1 MDRRIRPAPSVP
13 KAFGEKL
20 CLAVWPFR
28 GPPRTDAASEPR
40 AASRRRGPSP
50 GLRRTREAS
59 GPSMSSRLLAL
70 WLVLALVVVLLL
82 DDAQGAKGR
91 GGKRGRGRMRSSGS
105 ARYIFY
111 THPKR
116 KEYYDNPNGAQI
128 EKASHFDY
136 EFFLGHK
143 IVFICVAR
151 GVPRPRITWYKDGIE
166 IFAHPYM
173 QSILQIS
180 EWQLEGDRI
189 KSKLEIDPAR
199 QMDSGNY
206 ECQADNKYAIDS
218 RTFKADFSSLGS

>member
-1 MDRRIRPAPSVP
+1 MYIRKEWEPVQRRRPSKVRPLGS
-13 KAFGEKL
+13 
-20 CLAVWPFR
+20 
-28 GPPRTDAASEPR
+28 R
-40 AASRRRGPSP
+40 AALPPLSRGSS
-50 GLRRTREAS
+50 RTGGQGRNQ
-59 GPSMSSRLLAL
+59 GGSMSSRLLAC
-70 WLVLALVVVLLL
+70 WLALAVALTLLL
-82 DDAQGAKGR
+82 SEAQGAKGR

-151 GVPRPRITWYKDGIE
+151 G
-166 IFAHPYM
+166 
-173 QSILQIS
+173 SILQIS

>member
-1 MDRRIRPAPSVP
+1 M
-13 KAFGEKL
+13 E
-20 CLAVWPFR
+20 
-28 GPPRTDAASEPR
+28 T
-40 AASRRRGPSP
+40 
-50 GLRRTREAS
+50 
-59 GPSMSSRLLAL
+59 MSSRLLAC
-70 WLVLALVVVLLL
+70 WLAVAVALTLLL
-82 DDAQGAKGR
+82 TEAQGARGR